1 MSDIMTVGAGWDPF
15 TRWAIWRFLL
25 DGLALALEMAVVSML
40 LSMLVGVVMAVGR
53 LARPRIIRWPAM
65 VYVETFRAMPLLLLI
80 FFVFFGSART
90 PFQIGPVTAV
100 VIALTLYNSAVV
112 AEIIRAGILS
122 ISRGVIEASRA
133 LGLSYLQSMTYIA
146 IPIALRRMAPG
157 VVSQLIT
164 LFKDTSLASVL
175 SILELSRSARVI
187 YDTPTYGNPV
197 EVLTVVAAMY
207 FIPSYALSLLAQR
220 LEAGPERRAILTI
233 DPMAATIAPA
243 PSSRPD

>member
-1 MSDIMTVGAGWDPF
+1 MTEVVAAGAGWEPF

-25 DGLALALEMAVVSML
+25 DGLLLAVRMAVISML
-40 LSMLVGVVMAVGR
+40 LSLLVGVIMAVGR
-53 LARPRIIRWPAM
+53 LARPSVIRWPSI
-65 VYVETFRAMPLLLLI
+65 VYVETFRATPLLLLI

-90 PFQIGPVTAV
+90 PLEIGPVTSV

-112 AEIIRAGILS
+112 AEIVRAGILS
-122 ISRGVIEASRA
+122 IARGIIEAARA
-133 LGLSYLQSMTYIA
+133 LGLNYLQTMRYIA
-146 IPIALRRMAPG
+146 LPIALRRMAPG

-197 EVLTVVAAMY
+197 QVLTVVAAMY
-207 FIPSYALSLLAQR
+207 FIPAYGLSLIAQR
-220 LEAGPERRAILTI
+220 LETGAERRVT
-233 DPMAATIAPA
+233 AADTNVEA
-243 PSSRPD
+243 RPGNSTAS